1 MSNSTKSQSVIRNL
15 CTRKSLIASCVL
27 AGFLA
32 PIHNYSLVQAQDRG
46 FDLPP
51 NGESQ
56 PFFPSPTQGGYLGQ
70 PLPQQNPE
78 FDFQAPPQ
86 TQPFRQNYQQPLRYS
101 QRNQGYF
108 VYVDGTSRQLRDIIS
123 RVENGRI
130 PIVNYRGR
138 SVLQAGY
145 FSREENAR
153 NRRRQLEREGIPRE
167 RIIISLGENQL
178 PDDGNWGNWPDRPND
193 GRNRDF
199 YYVIIPGNSDNE
211 LIRIQQTIRRN
222 AGPSLNGIEVRRRN
236 SPRGPHVAVGPFPQR
251 LSAQQW
257 NDYIR
262 GTLNLGNARVYYGR

>member
-1 MSNSTKSQSVIRNL
+1 MANSIKSQSIIRNI

-27 AGFLA
+27 AGFLT
-32 PIHNYSLVQAQDRG
+32 PVLNYSLVKAQDRG

-51 NGESQ
+51 NAESQ
-56 PFFPSPTQGGYLGQ
+56 PFPSPTQGGYLGR
-70 PLPQQNPE
+70 PLPQQNSGY
-78 FDFQAPPQ
+78 DFQAPPQ
-86 TQPFRQNYQQPLRYS
+86 TQIFQQNYQQPLRYS

-108 VYVDGTSRQLRDIIS
+108 VYVDGTDWRFRDIIA

-130 PIVNYRGR
+130 PTVNYRGR
-138 SVLQAGY
+138 NVFQAGY
-145 FSREENAR
+145 FSREQNAR
-153 NRRRQLEREGIPRE
+153 NRQRELVRAGIPRE
-167 RIIISLGENQL
+167 RIIISLGENQI
-178 PDDGNWGNWPDRPND
+178 PDNGGNWGDWPGQSTD
-193 GRNRDF
+193 GRNRDA

-222 AGPSLNGIEVRRRN
+222 AGSSLNGIEVRRRN
-236 SPRGPHVAVGPFPQR
+236 HPRGPHVAVGPFPQR